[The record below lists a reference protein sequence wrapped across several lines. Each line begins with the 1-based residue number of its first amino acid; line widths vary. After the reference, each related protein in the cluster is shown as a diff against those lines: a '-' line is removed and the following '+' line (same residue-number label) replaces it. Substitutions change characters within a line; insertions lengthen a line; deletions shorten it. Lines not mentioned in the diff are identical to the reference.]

1 MSGLHE
7 LGVVEIA
14 DRIRAKD
21 ISAVEVVDAVLQR
34 IESTE
39 PTIRAWVTVDP
50 EGARAQARQADDA
63 TARGDGGPLN
73 GVPVGLKDIYDAA
86 GFSTLCG
93 STFLLDEHRLTD
105 AASVARL
112 KRAGAIVIGKTVTTP
127 FALADPPV
135 TRNPWNPGRTPG
147 GSSSGSA
154 ASVGAWQIPAA
165 MGSQTAGS
173 ICRPAGYCGAVG
185 LKPTFGR
192 ISRQGIHPLAWSLD
206 HAGPITRR
214 VADAAALL
222 QVLAGHD
229 PTDQGSRDRPVDDYV
244 GAAATSAAPRLG
256 LLTDIVELS
265 QPDVRAHILEV
276 AEKLRHAGATVVE
289 MTLPEPFERMLAT
302 QLITMQSEAGA
313 IHAMQHRQFA
323 DQYPPRLRAAVELGQ
338 LVPAEV
344 YLHAQRLRRRIRVA
358 TLELFE
364 TVDAL
369 LMPTA
374 ANLAPEPATTGDNR
388 FQAIWSVIGF
398 PTLCVPSGLSAER
411 LPFSTK
417 LIARPWA
424 EAKLFSAGAWCE
436 SVFGPLPDPCQ

>member
-21 ISAVEVVDAVLQR
+21 TSAVEVVDAVLQR

-112 KRAGAIVIGKTVTTP
+112 KRAGAIVMGKTVTTP

-135 TRNPWNPGRTPG
+135 TRNPWNPERTPG

-154 ASVGAWQIPAA
+154 ASVGAWQVPAA

-192 ISRQGIHPLAWSLD
+192 IS
-206 HAGPITRR
+206 
-214 VADAAALL
+214 
-222 QVLAGHD
+222 
-229 PTDQGSRDRPVDDYV
+229 
-244 GAAATSAAPRLG
+244 
-256 LLTDIVELS
+256 
-265 QPDVRAHILEV
+265 
-276 AEKLRHAGATVVE
+276 
-289 MTLPEPFERMLAT
+289 
-302 QLITMQSEAGA
+302 
-313 IHAMQHRQFA
+313 
-323 DQYPPRLRAAVELGQ
+323 
-338 LVPAEV
+338 
-344 YLHAQRLRRRIRVA
+344 
-358 TLELFE
+358 
-364 TVDAL
+364 
-369 LMPTA
+369 
-374 ANLAPEPATTGDNR
+374 
-388 FQAIWSVIGF
+388 
-398 PTLCVPSGLSAER
+398 
-411 LPFSTK
+411 
-417 LIARPWA
+417 
-424 EAKLFSAGAWCE
+424 
-436 SVFGPLPDPCQ
+436 